1 MAQKKSDYDDLMRDI
16 MASGQ
21 NWSRYDLDLARENP
35 DAGRSIFTQKG
46 AFASAQTDEE
56 KLAANRAAEQIRQ
69 KYGGYSGGKDG
80 GGFTLS
86 DKYAPPVK
94 NYASSYGGAI
104 DDLLEEI
111 MGREPFSYSPGSD
124 PSFQA
129 YSEKYRNLGRQ
140 AREDA
145 LGSAAA
151 MTGGQLSSY
160 AMTAG
165 QQAQNAYNAQ
175 LSDKIPELEQLAYD
189 MYLGELGQKRSDLS
203 TLQGLDET
211 QYGRFRD
218 QRGDQLTNYQLNYQV
233 GRDDLSDARYEDE
246 TKYNREQD
254 TLDRQYKQDADSY
267 NRAMDRWQMLGYLDE
282 EGARALGIPAGTQ
295 TSDYR
300 FKLASAARASS
311 GGGGGSSGG
320 GKSQDYDGLYAAA
333 YASPNPQNYISSN
346 YKKYG
351 FTSASGLADGFKNW
365 RSSEADNGQRLYTN
379 DFDTLVTYAKKMQ
392 GAGRDPNYMY
402 DALKTQGYSD
412 AVIDQVFAALGL

>member
-1 MAQKKSDYDDLMRDI
+1 MARKNDYDELMRDI
-16 MASGQ
+16 LASGQ
-21 NWSRYDLDLARENP
+21 NWSDYDLDLARENP

-46 AFASAQTDEE
+46 AFASAQTDGE

-80 GGFTLS
+80 SGFTLS
-86 DKYAPPVK
+86 DKYAPPVE

-111 MGREPFSYSPGSD
+111 MGREPFQYSPGAD
-124 PSFQA
+124 PSYQA

-175 LSDKIPELEQLAYD
+175 LSDAIPQLQQLAYD

-203 TLQGLDET
+203 ALQGLDET

-218 QRGDQLTNYQLNYQV
+218 RRGDKLTNYQLNYQV

-254 TLDRQYKQDADSY
+254 ALDRQYKQDADSY
-267 NRAMDRWQMLGYLDE
+267 NRAMDRWQVLGYLDE

-300 FKLASAARASS
+300 FKLAAAARASS

-333 YASPNPQNYISSN
+333 YASPNPQNFISSN

-365 RSSEADNGQRLYTN
+365 RNGEADNGQRLYTN

-392 GAGRDPNYMY
+392 GVGRDPDYMY